1 MSQKNFLKA
10 VETDLSSESIL
21 FEIKSLLRDPEI
33 SDEDLIFAVG
43 QASSA
48 GSQRWHKI
56 SKVKW
61 SKGRVNMLNLSRSI
75 PDEYDEKLLSEPT
88 SNKTG
93 GDEALTEL
101 LKSMQKQLSNLQG
114 QVKGM
119 MLDNKTSS

>member
-1 MSQKNFLKA
+1 MGLAGKSPAAEISYYEHMSQKNFLKA

-56 SKVKW
+56 SKVK
-61 SKGRVNMLNLSRSI
+61 
-75 PDEYDEKLLSEPT
+75 
-88 SNKTG
+88 
-93 GDEALTEL
+93 
-101 LKSMQKQLSNLQG
+101 
-114 QVKGM
+114 
-119 MLDNKTSS
+119 